1 MTWQTSTLF
10 FMVKYWMLS
19 SKTTNKLGMST
30 FTTSI
35 NILLEILDVA
45 IRKDKEIKGI
55 QMRNEVNMSLFTDD
69 MIVNVE
75 ELNEP
80 SKKPL

>member
-1 MTWQTSTLF
+1 
-10 FMVKYWMLS
+10 MLS

-30 FTTSI
+30 FTTSV

-69 MIVNVE
+69 MTVNVE

>member
-1 MTWQTSTLF
+1 
-10 FMVKYWMLS
+10 MLS

-55 QMRNEVNMSLFTDD
+55 QVRNEVNMSLFTDD

>member
-1 MTWQTSTLF
+1 
-10 FMVKYWMLS
+10 MLS

-30 FTTSI
+30 FNTSI

-55 QMRNEVNMSLFTDD
+55 QVRNEVNMSLFTDD

>member
-1 MTWQTSTLF
+1 
-10 FMVKYWMLS
+10 MLS

-30 FTTSI
+30 FTTSV